1 MATKSRSELSDHT
14 WSLLRYRNHLLERHN
29 ERAGAKHPL
38 APMAQ
43 AIYGGRPKGSASEYD
58 HSKRQHVSPLG
69 GVAVEGGK
77 GKR

>member
-38 APMAQ
+38 AP
-43 AIYGGRPKGSASEYD
+43 GRPKGSASEYD

>member
-1 MATKSRSELSDHT
+1 MVAREYSNHT
-14 WSLLRYRNHLLERHN
+14 LSLLRYRERLLDQHN
-29 ERAGAKHPL
+29 EREGAKHPA

-69 GVAVEGGK
+69 GVAVVASTGK
-77 GKR
+77 DKR